1 MTLVRFFKFAGLFC
15 FGTIILST
23 SAHAQQVPLK
33 IAIVDFQKILTT
45 ASAPKS
51 VNDQIQNIRENYRKE
66 VQKDETDLRNSN
78 QELAQKQ
85 TLLSAD
91 AFNAE
96 RRKFEQKVLEV
107 QKSVQQ
113 KNQNLQI
120 AQNQAK
126 QKIMQEL
133 RTIILNISKEKNY
146 SLVLR
151 REQTVIVADD
161 FDITDQVIT
170 ELNKKLPKITISE
183 K

>member
-1 MTLVRFFKFAGLFC
+1 MTLVRFFKFAGIFC
-15 FGTIILST
+15 FGVIVLSA
-23 SAHAQQVPLK
+23 SAYAQQVPLN
-33 IAIVDFQKILTT
+33 IAIVDFQKILAT

-51 VNDQIQNIRENYRKE
+51 VNDQIQKIREKYRKE

-85 TLLSAD
+85 TLLSTE

-107 QKSVQQ
+107 QKNVQQ
-113 KNQNLQI
+113 KNQSLQI

-126 QKIMQEL
+126 QKIMEVL
-133 RTIILNISKEKNY
+133 RTIILNMSKEKDY

-151 REQTVIVADD
+151 REQTVIVADG
-161 FDITDQVIT
+161 FDITDQVIV

>member
-1 MTLVRFFKFAGLFC
+1 MTLIRSFKFAG
-15 FGTIILST
+15 IISLAVMMFST
-23 SAHAQQVPLK
+23 MVHAQQVPLS
-33 IAIVDFQKILTT
+33 IAIVDFQKILNT

-51 VNDQIQNIRENYRKE
+51 VNDQIQKIREDYRKE

-85 TLLSAD
+85 TLLSAE

-96 RRKFEQKVLEV
+96 RRKFEQKVRDV
-107 QKSVQQ
+107 QKNVQQ

-133 RTIILNISKEKNY
+133 RTIILNISKEKGY

-151 REQTVIVADD
+151 REQTVIVADGL
-161 FDITDQVIT
+161 DITDLVIS